1 MADLKA
7 ALESLFTKYGGADG
21 DAFKLAV
28 ACYPHRPDPA
38 HGDPSR
44 QGETP

>member
-7 ALESLFTKYGGADG
+7 ALKDLFTKYGGAEG

-28 ACYPHRPDPA
+28 ACYPDRPHDE
-38 HGDPSR
+38 DDTSR
-44 QGETP
+44 QGED